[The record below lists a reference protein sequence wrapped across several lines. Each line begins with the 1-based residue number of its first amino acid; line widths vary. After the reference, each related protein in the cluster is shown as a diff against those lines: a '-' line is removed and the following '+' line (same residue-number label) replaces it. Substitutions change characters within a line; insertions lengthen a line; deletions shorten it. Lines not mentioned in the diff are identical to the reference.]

1 MPVPRQIARSSQG
14 HFEHSR
20 MARYMAPSAT
30 HIRLDTKHHMR
41 SSKSRSRSNTKS
53 RNVRP
58 SGGNIINRVFDSSGP
73 DGKVRGTPQQIIEKY
88 TQLHRDAQLSNDRV
102 NAENFAQHAEHY
114 TRILAEAMREVDK
127 AREEQEQFNRDRQVE
142 RDQQMARQNERQP
155 DRQNDRQ
162 PDRQN
167 DRQPDRQNDRQSDRQ
182 PDRQNDRPSERQLS
196 DRERQSERDRERVAR
211 LRAQEEASA
220 DPALMDQPYV
230 RDTGFVPDSGLVET
244 PEEVRRPT
252 AEMPRGER
260 PVRVDRGP
268 RPERNPE
275 RNLERAAERQ
285 AEVKS
290 EPQPEPVGAEPISA
304 EPAPRAPRPERS
316 TRQSPVAALLA
327 EVEQPKAETEAAPRA
342 VRARKPKP
350 KPEVVTEGPAEAAE

>member
-1 MPVPRQIARSSQG
+1 MVHVCYRSGEGICPSADRSPDHRRAILNTRARRVTWS
-14 HFEHSR
+14 
-20 MARYMAPSAT
+20 PSAT

-41 SSKSRSRSNTKS
+41 SSKSRSRSNTKN

-155 DRQNDRQ
+155 ERQNDRQPDRQ

-167 DRQPDRQNDRQSDRQ
+167 DRQ
-182 PDRQNDRPSERQLS
+182 NDRPTDRQLS

-211 LRAQEEASA
+211 LRAQEEAAA

-230 RDTGFVPDSGLVET
+230 RDMGFVPDSGLVET
-244 PEEVRRPT
+244 PEEIRRPVADT
-252 AEMPRGER
+252 PRGER

-268 RPERNPE
+268 RPERNYD
-275 RNLERAAERQ
+275 RSAERP
-285 AEVKS
+285 AEPKP
-290 EPQPEPVGAEPISA
+290 EPMPEPVAQVEA
-304 EPAPRAPRPERS
+304 APAPRAPRAERPA
-316 TRQSPVAALLA
+316 RQSPVAALLA
-327 EVEQPKAETEAAPRA
+327 EVEQPQAEAAPRV
-342 VRARKPKP
+342 VRPRKPKP
-350 KPEVVTEGPAEAAE
+350 KPEAVTDGPAEAAE